1 MKAEDWKRLGQ
12 SVAANAE
19 LLELLANSDEL
30 GVTTQEKG
38 QKKLLSWLIAKN
50 LIDVDDGVYSLS
62 SLMLDLGAQISMTG
76 FERAALDLEESIIA
90 ITNLCESYGSAR
102 DSGSVDRMAR
112 IEKKLSLRLRQIIKA
127 IRSEIVSTRMFVE
140 AGFNFSNTL
149 SDQLREIR
157 HVADRLVHIHDRLSL
172 FTYESLSPL
181 CHDDRTLHRVIVKFF
196 LSALSKQRVQLH
208 DLITRLNK
216 LSVAVRKRKRQRQLI
231 LVVDAWLDSGN
242 ILDLLPMQDAKTYSG
257 CIRAQGMSL
266 SGHAVAGHT
275 DADYVAQLESIIASL
290 PPPKEPSLRDAVQRS
305 EGEYSLVPDVEL
317 EQEEEVPPFAEPHLI
332 AMLEAYKQARAPQ
345 SAVDYWLL
353 NGHPEDDLK
362 VWLCA
367 LDNYLLVLQSEVKNT
382 GGKLNFSIIPEE
394 LPMSRY
400 SANQYITDIWIC
412 SEHSLYQPRVRAM
425 HC

>member
-19 LLELLANSDEL
+19 LLELLANTDEL
-30 GVTTQEKG
+30 GVSAQEKG

-90 ITNLCESYGSAR
+90 ITNLCESYGSAS

-140 AGFNFSNTL
+140 AGFNFSNSL

-157 HVADRLVHIHDRLSL
+157 HVTDRLVHIHDRLSL

-196 LSALSKQRVQLH
+196 LSALSKQRAQLH

-266 SGHAVAGHT
+266 SAHAVAGHT

-412 SEHSLYQPRVRAM
+412 SEHSLDQPRVRAM